1 MVEQYKS
8 LSDATVQK
16 GCEGLDVGRTEIWY
30 MKREAFRKWN
40 MGPLFADAPLPTPT
54 TTDLSK
60 DHVLLGWI
68 KEKQLGPI
76 FEMLQG
82 EMWSPGGE
90 ANSFIRSKGTAH
102 TSMSVGDIIVVGGK
116 GWMVDGSGFAELPK
130 DKREAQAM
138 FQAAQE
144 QSTALRAK
152 YRNEDVGSMRG
163 LLRQLEEGGEAV
175 AFGWY
180 KPAEVYQALVDAYLK
195 VHSLKADFD
204 RMEEIPQ
211 SLMPAYNAVMK
222 AADAIMQA
230 QKASNGLSDQMRAA
244 YKKFQR

>member
-1 MVEQYKS
+1 MGMIPRVVHNQPDEVVGTDGLVLKKETGTLPFRVVRVKPDGWPKEQMVRRFPTRKLASAFLGAMRGNKEAAQRWYREAGARHLKQTGIYRTPQEAWKSAAEDAALIGWSLFYVGADPDTGFPLEQKAESESDKAEQGVTRMVEQEK
-8 LSDATVQK
+8 
-16 GCEGLDVGRTEIWY
+16 TE
-30 MKREAFRKWN
+30 
-40 MGPLFADAPLPTPT
+40 
-54 TTDLSK
+54 
-60 DHVLLGWI
+60 
-68 KEKQLGPI
+68 
-76 FEMLQG
+76 
-82 EMWSPGGE
+82 
-90 ANSFIRSKGTAH
+90 
-102 TSMSVGDIIVVGGK
+102 
-116 GWMVDGSGFAELPK
+116 
-130 DKREAQAM
+130 
-138 FQAAQE
+138 
-144 QSTALRAK
+144 
-152 YRNEDVGSMRG
+152 SMRG

-230 QKASNGLSDQMRAA
+230 QKASNGLSDHMRAA

>member
-1 MVEQYKS
+1 MSMVEQQE
-8 LSDATVQK
+8 T
-16 GCEGLDVGRTEIWY
+16 
-30 MKREAFRKWN
+30 
-40 MGPLFADAPLPTPT
+40 
-54 TTDLSK
+54 
-60 DHVLLGWI
+60 
-68 KEKQLGPI
+68 
-76 FEMLQG
+76 
-82 EMWSPGGE
+82 
-90 ANSFIRSKGTAH
+90 GT
-102 TSMSVGDIIVVGGK
+102 
-116 GWMVDGSGFAELPK
+116 
-130 DKREAQAM
+130 
-138 FQAAQE
+138 
-144 QSTALRAK
+144 
-152 YRNEDVGSMRG
+152 MRG
-163 LLRQLEEGGEAV
+163 LLRQLEEGGEAM

>member
-1 MVEQYKS
+1 MTEQYKA
-8 LSDATVQK
+8 LSDAAGQK
-16 GCEGLDVGRTEIWY
+16 GCEGLDVGQTAIWY

-82 EMWSPGGE
+82 EMWSPQGE
-90 ANSFIRSKGTAH
+90 ANGFIRSKGTAH

-116 GWMVDGSGFAELPK
+116 GWMVDGSGFAELPR
-130 DKREAQAM
+130 DKREAQEM
-138 FQAAQE
+138 FQAAQKE
-144 QSTALRAK
+144 SAALRAK

-163 LLRQLEEGGEAV
+163 LLRSLEEGNVA

-204 RMEEIPQ
+204 RMEEIPK
-211 SLMPAYNAVMK
+211 SLEPAYDAVMK
-222 AADAIMQA
+222 AAAAIQAA
-230 QKASNGLSDQMRAA
+230 QKAAGGLSDQMKAA
-244 YKKFQR
+244 YRKVQG